1 MRVLT
6 VGETMALLDP
16 LDDGSTYRLRIGG
29 AESNFAVALSRL
41 GVGVT
46 WISRLGADPF
56 GDLVAET
63 LAGEGVDV
71 RAARDPG
78 RPTGVYFKSR
88 VGGRTR
94 MHYYRAGSAASA
106 LTSEDVP
113 DEALE
118 GVELLHLTGI
128 TTALGSG
135 PRRLVHD
142 LAERARA
149 RGIAVVARPELPARP
164 VGASGRRGRGAAAG
178 RLGAVRARRGQSGL
192 RHRLTRSARG
202 GDRRERRDPRG
213 GAGRARVRRTALWSR
228 SGRSASRTSSTKS
241 ARATASRPGSR
252 MACCRAGRRHGAR
265 TRATSSRR
273 ARSGAA
279 ATGRLTRGWPTSHG
293 LVLAESGV
301 RPRPWPRGD

>member
-16 LDDGSTYRLRIGG
+16 LDDGSTYRLRVGG

-63 LAGEGVDV
+63 LAAEGVDV

-94 MHYYRAGSAASA
+94 MHYYRAGSAAST

-149 RGIAVVARPELPARP
+149 RGIAVVLDPNYRPALWERPADAAEALPPADWVLCGLEEGNLVFGTDSPEALAEAIGGNVAIRVGERGALVSADGALVEVGPKRLEDVVDEVGAGDGFAAGFAYGLLQGWPPARCANAGN
-164 VGASGRRGRGAAAG
+164 VVAAG
-178 RLGAVRARRGQSGL
+178 AL
-192 RHRLTRSARG
+192 RG
-202 GDRRERRDPRG
+202 GGDWETYPRL
-213 GAGRARVRRTALWSR
+213 ADVD
-228 SGRSASRTSSTKS
+228 
-241 ARATASRPGSR
+241 
-252 MACCRAGRRHGAR
+252 
-265 TRATSSRR
+265 
-273 ARSGAA
+273 
-279 ATGRLTRGWPTSHG
+279 G
-293 LVLAESGV
+293 LF
-301 RPRPWPRGD
+301 

>member
-29 AESNFAVALSRL
+29 AESNFAIALSRL

-94 MHYYRAGSAASA
+94 MHYYRAGSAASV

-113 DEALE
+113 DEAFE
-118 GVELLHLTGI
+118 GVDLLHLTGI
-128 TTALGSG
+128 TTGLGPG

-149 RGIAVVARPELPARP
+149 RGITVVLDPNYRPALWERPADAAEALPPADWVLCGLDEGNLVFGTDSPEALAEAIGGNVAIRVGERGALVSAGGALVEVGPKRLEDVVDEVGAGDGFAAGFAYGLLQGWPPARCANAGNVVAA
-164 VGASGRRGRGAAAG
+164 GA
-178 RLGAVRARRGQSGL
+178 L
-192 RHRLTRSARG
+192 RG
-202 GDRRERRDPRG
+202 GGDWETYPRL
-213 GAGRARVRRTALWSR
+213 ADVA
-228 SGRSASRTSSTKS
+228 
-241 ARATASRPGSR
+241 
-252 MACCRAGRRHGAR
+252 
-265 TRATSSRR
+265 
-273 ARSGAA
+273 
-279 ATGRLTRGWPTSHG
+279 G
-293 LVLAESGV
+293 LV
-301 RPRPWPRGD
+301 